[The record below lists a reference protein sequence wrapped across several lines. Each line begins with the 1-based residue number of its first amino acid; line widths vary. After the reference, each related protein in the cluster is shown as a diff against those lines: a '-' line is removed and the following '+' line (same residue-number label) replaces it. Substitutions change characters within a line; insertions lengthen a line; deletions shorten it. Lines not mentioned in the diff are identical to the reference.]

1 MGLFEKKFCD
11 ICGEKIGLFGTR
23 KLEDGKICS
32 RCAGKLSPWFGERR
46 RSTLEEIKAQL
57 AYREDNRRLV
67 AEFHTT
73 RSLGGHTRV
82 LLDEDARRFL
92 VTEARDLAEANPD
105 VLDYAQVTGCE
116 LDIDEHRQEEY
127 RQVDGKSVSYNPR
140 RFRYSY
146 DFYVTIRVNHR
157 YFSEMRFRLNS
168 SSVEV
173 GSQPMGAGLGGW
185 GLHRP
190 GAGEYQQYIQ
200 MGNEIK
206 EALTQARQE
215 AREEIQAQNAPK
227 AARVCPFCGATT
239 FPDAS
244 GRCEYCGS
252 PVGDA

>member
-1 MGLFEKKFCD
+1 MGLFDKKFCD

-23 KLEDGKICS
+23 KLEDGKVCS
-32 RCAGKLSPWFGERR
+32 KCAKKLSPWFSERR
-46 RSTLEEIKAQL
+46 QSTLEEIRAQL
-57 AYREDNRRLV
+57 AYREDNRQRV
-67 AEFHTT
+67 ADFHVT
-73 RSLGGHTRV
+73 RSLGGATQV

-92 VTEARDLAEANPD
+92 VTDAKDLAEANPD
-105 VLDYAQVTGCE
+105 VLEYAQVTGCE
-116 LDIDEHRQEEY
+116 LDIDEHRHEEY
-127 RQVDGKSVSYNPR
+127 RKVDGKSVPYNPR
-140 RFRYSY
+140 RYRYSY

-157 YFSEMRFRLNS
+157 YFNEMRFRLNR

-173 GSQPMGAGLGGW
+173 GTQPMGAGLSGW

-190 GAGEYQQYIQ
+190 GAGEYEQYIQ

-215 AREEIQAQNAPK
+215 AREAQQSAQAPK

-252 PVGDA
+252 PVGD